1 MGNGLFSNYG
11 VDIAGLLNKH
21 LSPGLLPVT
30 LFIAGAAGERSE
42 GELSKG
48 PAAGADT
55 AYVGRGLLEDFDPIE
70 FQTSQLLE
78 AGDRKLLI
86 IAESFKP
93 ELPEDPGSADVA
105 QIEGVKYRVA
115 RTLSRDPAAA
125 TYVLQVR
132 DM

>member
-1 MGNGLFSNYG
+1 MGNGLFANFG
-11 VDIAGLLNKH
+11 VDIAGLINEN

-30 LFIAGAAGERSE
+30 LAIPGASGSRSP

-48 PAAGADT
+48 PAAGADVS
-55 AYVGRGLLEDFDPIE
+55 YLGRGLIEDFTPIE
-70 FQTSQLLE
+70 FQSSQLLE

-86 IAESFKP
+86 IAESFSP
-93 ELPEDPGSADVA
+93 ALPEDPGSADTA
-105 QIEGVKYRVA
+105 TIEGRTYRVA